1 MREPAV
7 LTDRSGIPLAMIG
20 VAHDNDDGLAV
31 APGTVDEGTISVAP
45 SWLCALVKP
54 NGLSFRHE
62 RMRVSD

>member
-7 LTDRSGIPLAMIG
+7 ITDRSGIPLAMICA
-20 VAHDNDDGLAV
+20 AHNNDGGLAV

-45 SWLCALVKP
+45 SWLRTLVKP
-54 NGLSFRHE
+54 NGLSFCHG